1 MTDTGADPFALLIQD
16 MHRRHFQRD
25 PTYWPM
31 AVLLEGR
38 CTTSSRSYQTLALER
53 AAALNP
59 TPLRRERAA
68 AAPAVSERLRHVC
81 CSLCF
86 LPVPSHHIR
95 NTPNFGGGIGALRAA
110 EMPSPS
116 VMRVSAGSIM
126 PSSHSRA
133 LA

>member
-31 AVLLEGR
+31 AILLEGR

-53 AAALNP
+53 AAALKP
-59 TPLRRERAA
+59 TPLRGERAA

-81 CSLCF
+81 FCGMQWRAIGQLCDIPFSTLYTLFAPGSGCGCS
-86 LPVPSHHIR
+86 
-95 NTPNFGGGIGALRAA
+95 TA
-110 EMPSPS
+110 
-116 VMRVSAGSIM
+116 
-126 PSSHSRA
+126 
-133 LA
+133 